1 MRRLCI
7 VLMLLVSCVA
17 FGAETKSLF
26 DPNRHMRVDEVK
38 PGMKGFGLSVF
49 KGTKIEKF
57 DVEVVSVLKNF
68 NPKYDVI
75 LINCKGQNL
84 EHTGAIAGMSGS
96 PIFLHDDQGRDRMIG
111 AFAYGWP
118 MVKDPLAGVQPIEYM
133 LKLPVDTPA
142 PATQTTVANP
152 QVTGQTEK
160 PAAEPRASVRGS
172 SDRATWNYFDMVPL
186 PGASKAPALS
196 PFAKYGSLA
205 PNPSLFGDPSETM
218 RLHPLATPLMVGGVS
233 QKVIED
239 FGPIFRAYGMSMLQ
253 AGGMGGGAPSSGDV
267 PKLQPGSVL
276 AVPLV
281 EGDMDLTAI
290 GTCTEVIGNRMW
302 GFGHAFNNEGVIS
315 MPMGSGQINGIVANL
330 MTSFKLGSMS
340 GLAGTLTADQ
350 TVGVGGKIGKAPPMI
365 PVDLKIQY
373 TDGSGDVNYHF
384 DCAAHPKLTPMI
396 VGVAITSALTGAR
409 DLPQYQTMDYDVSLQ
424 FGDRTVRA
432 ENTLVNA
439 QPGDVFFQLGTPL
452 MAAAENPFERVMPTK
467 ITGTFR
473 VTPQAREAQI
483 LSINVPRL
491 KHRPGEHVRAFVQ
504 YRPFREAE
512 QTMPV
517 DIDLPKDLPDGDYQ
531 LVISD
536 WQRYLTDEAAAK
548 PFRFTAQDINEVFA
562 VLKDVNEI
570 RHNALYIR
578 LLRQPDGVA
587 VGRTAMQHMP
597 SSRRRVLLDS
607 GRSNIS
613 PFMSSA
619 VKIVPT
625 QNVMD
630 GSAEFTI
637 TIDSEIRVEVAGKPP
652 KGEQVAPKGEEPRNK
667 PTPPKN
673 DNAPAPASPSQPDNA
688 PSEQP

>member
-1 MRRLCI
+1 
-7 VLMLLVSCVA
+7 
-17 FGAETKSLF
+17 
-26 DPNRHMRVDEVK
+26 
-38 PGMKGFGLSVF
+38 
-49 KGTKIEKF
+49 
-57 DVEVVSVLKNF
+57 
-68 NPKYDVI
+68 
-75 LINCKGQNL
+75 
-84 EHTGAIAGMSGS
+84 
-96 PIFLHDDQGRDRMIG
+96 
-111 AFAYGWP
+111 
-118 MVKDPLAGVQPIEYM
+118 
-133 LKLPVDTPA
+133 LPVDASP
-142 PATQTTVANP
+142 PATQSTVSNP
-152 QVTGQTEK
+152 QVTGETQM
-160 PAAEPRASVRGS
+160 PAAEPRGY
-172 SDRATWNYFDMVPL
+172 WNYFDLVPA
-186 PGASKAPALS
+186 PGAARAPKRS
-196 PFAKYGSLA
+196 PFAKYGSLT
-205 PNPSLFGDPSETM
+205 PNPEVFGDPNEVT

-233 QKVIED
+233 PKVIEQ
-239 FGPIFRAYGMSMLQ
+239 FGAIFGAYGMSMLQ
-253 AGGMGGGAPSSGDV
+253 AGGVSGGAPSVGDA
-267 PKLQPGSVL
+267 PQLEPGSVL

-330 MTSFKLGSMS
+330 MTSFKLGSL
-340 GLAGTLTADQ
+340 GALRGTLTADQ
-350 TVGVGGKIGKAPPMI
+350 TVGVGGHVGKSPPMI
-365 PVDLKIQY
+365 PLDLKIIY
-373 TDGSGDVNYHF
+373 TDGSGETNYHF
-384 DCAAHPKLTPMI
+384 DCAVHPKLTPMI
-396 VGVAITSALTGAR
+396 AGVAITSALTGAR
-409 DLPQYQTMDYDVSLQ
+409 ELPQYQTLDYDVTID
-424 FGDRTVRA
+424 FAGGRKVRA

-439 QPGDVFFQLGTPL
+439 QAGDVFFQLGTPL

-467 ITGTFR
+467 ISGTFR

-504 YRPFREAE
+504 YRPFRATE

-536 WQRYLTDEAAAK
+536 WQRYLTDEQAAK
-548 PFRFTAQDINEVFA
+548 PFRFTAQDIKEVFA

-587 VGRTAMQHMP
+587 IGRTAMTHMP
-597 SSRRRVLLDS
+597 SSKRHVLLGS

-619 VKIVPT
+619 VKIIPT
-625 QNVMD
+625 QNVME

-637 TIDSEIRVEVAGKPP
+637 TIDSEIKVEVGGKPP
-652 KGEQVAPKGEEPRNK
+652 KAEQVSPKGEEPRAK
-667 PTPPKN
+667 PSPAPSKSEP
-673 DNAPAPASPSQPDNA
+673 APAPANPSENA